1 VPAVVQE
8 FLRYETP
15 TLFVAR
21 FPSQRIELGGVAIGA
36 GEPVLVVL
44 AAANRDPAVFAEP
57 DRFGPERFAGG
68 RTVGVGPLSFAFG
81 PHFCL
86 GASLARLEAEIMLA
100 ALLARW
106 PDVALTDPDRLVWRH
121 RGPFRGLVELPVR
134 LEG

>member
-1 VPAVVQE
+1 MPAVAGASAT
-8 FLRYETP
+8 RRRR
-15 TLFVAR
+15 FVAR

-57 DRFGPERFAGG
+57 DRFALERRRRSDRRPG
-68 RTVGVGPLSFAFG
+68 LSFAFG

-100 ALLARW
+100 GCSRAG
-106 PDVALTDPDRLVWRH
+106 PTSLTDPDRLVWRH